1 MEKNVTK
8 QELDEQIKS
17 GATAPLFAKAGAY
30 RVSFYPFEDT
40 LTDGEKQVYAWATD
54 PDNEEICA
62 PAEDIEIFA
71 ESLYST
77 VYHGWRWFFRTPQ
90 ELKTF
95 CALVGQV

>member
-1 MEKNVTK
+1 MTK
-8 QELDEQIKS
+8 QELDEQLQKGVTAQFCAKL
-17 GATAPLFAKAGAY
+17 GAE
-30 RVSFYPFEDT
+30 RVNFYPFEDT

-77 VYHGWRWFFRTPQ
+77 VYHGWRWYFKTPQ
-90 ELKTF
+90 KLQAF
-95 CALVGQV
+95 CELVGQV